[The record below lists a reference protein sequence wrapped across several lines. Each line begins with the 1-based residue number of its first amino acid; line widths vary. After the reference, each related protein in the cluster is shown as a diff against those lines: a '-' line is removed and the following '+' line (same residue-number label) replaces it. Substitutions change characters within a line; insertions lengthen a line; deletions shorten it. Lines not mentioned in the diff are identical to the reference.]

1 MTTEQKTYLRFDLSQ
16 RVEHVLLFLSFTVLA
31 ITGLAQKFPLNPVS
45 VFIVDLLGGVETARI
60 IHRFAAVLFGV
71 ESLYHFVV
79 AGYKLYVQGKKATMV
94 PGVRDVKEA
103 IQLFLFNL
111 GIGKKRPKMGRYNFM
126 EKAEYWALIWGL
138 ILMGGTGLMLWNPIA
153 TAKVLPG
160 VVIPAAKVA
169 HGLEAILAVLAIL
182 LWHFYNVHIK
192 HWNWSM
198 IRGTLTRHQMEEEH
212 LEELEEIE
220 AGVVHGRSDPAD
232 MRKRKVIYFPVV
244 GTITIAILVALFLF
258 LTFEETAIT
267 TVPAAPGEVEVFVPF
282 TPTPAPTATTAP
294 TPEPTKPAKPGVT
307 QAPLAASW
315 TNGIGD
321 LFAAKCKAC
330 HGAMGGLGLDTYANT
345 MKGGASGPAVVP
357 GDPDASSVVVIQRA
371 GGHPGMFDAAELEKI
386 IAWIQAGAA
395 E

>member
-1 MTTEQKTYLRFDLSQ
+1 MNTEQKTYLRFELSQ
-16 RVEHVLLFLSFTVLA
+16 RIEHVLLIISFTTLA
-31 ITGLAQKFPLNPVS
+31 ITGLVQKFPLNAVS
-45 VFIVDLLGGVETARI
+45 VFIVDLLGGVETVRI

-71 ESLYHFVV
+71 ESIYHFVV

-94 PGVRDVKEA
+94 PGVKDARDA
-103 IQLFLFNL
+103 IQLFLFNI

-198 IRGTLTRHQMEEEH
+198 IRGTLTRHEMEEEH
-212 LEELEEIE
+212 AEELEEIE
-220 AGVVHGRSDPAD
+220 KGLAQVGRDEGQQ
-232 MRKRKVIYFPVV
+232 RKRKVIYFPVV
-244 GTITIAILVALFLF
+244 GTLTIAILVGLFFF
-258 LTFEETAIT
+258 LTFEETAIR

-294 TPEPTKPAKPGVT
+294 TATPTQEGATAEPQV
-307 QAPLAASW
+307 LSW
-315 TNGIGD
+315 NTGIGD
-321 LFAAKCKAC
+321 LFGAKCKVC
-330 HGAMGGLGLDTYANT
+330 HGNFGGLALDSYANA
-345 MKGGASGPAVVP
+345 MKGGNNGPVIVP
-357 GDPDASSVVVIQRA
+357 GDPDNSLVVITMRA
-371 GGHPGMFDAAELEKI
+371 GGHPGMFDPAELETI
-386 IAWIQAGAA
+386 IKWIQEGAK